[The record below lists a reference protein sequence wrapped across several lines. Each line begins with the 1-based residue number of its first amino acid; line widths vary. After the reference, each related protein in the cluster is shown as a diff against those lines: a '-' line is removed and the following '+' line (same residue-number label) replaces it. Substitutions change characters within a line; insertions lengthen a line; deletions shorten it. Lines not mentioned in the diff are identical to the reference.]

1 MGEVP
6 NIKAE
11 ALRMIEALPDD
22 VTLEDIQYHLY
33 VVQKLARSEAREA
46 AEGTVS
52 QDEAKRRLAKWLTP

>member
-33 VVQKLARSEAREA
+33 VIKKVQAGIRSIEE
-46 AEGTVS
+46 EGSVS
-52 QDEAKRRLAKWLTP
+52 HEEAKRRFAKWLAP

>member
-33 VVQKLARSEAREA
+33 VIYQVRQGMRDLD
-46 AEGTVS
+46 EGRVIS
-52 QDEAKRRLAKWLTP
+52 HEEVKQRLAKWLAE